1 VFILVSFGFSVGVI
15 IAGIGGVGMRRAMG
29 HLGGVEI
36 GPMFFSHLASSS
48 TSFSV
53 DRKSFHSSLSG

>member
-1 VFILVSFGFSVGVI
+1 MFILISFGFSVGVV

-29 HLGGVEI
+29 RLGGVEI
-36 GPMFFSHLASSS
+36 GPMFFSRLASSS

-53 DRKSFHSSLSG
+53 DKKSFRSSLSG

>member
-1 VFILVSFGFSVGVI
+1 MFILIFFRFLVGVI
-15 IAGIGGVGMRRAMG
+15 IVGIGGVGMQRTMG

-36 GPMFFSHLASSS
+36 GLMFFSRLASSS

-53 DRKSFHSSLSG
+53 DRKSFRSSLSG